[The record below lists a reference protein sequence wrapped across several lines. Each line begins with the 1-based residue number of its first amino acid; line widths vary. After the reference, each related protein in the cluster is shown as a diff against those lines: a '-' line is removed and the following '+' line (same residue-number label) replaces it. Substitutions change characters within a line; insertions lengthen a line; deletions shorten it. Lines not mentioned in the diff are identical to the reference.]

1 MQAIWNEK
9 AKQQFRSYISHNQSQ
24 QKPVFLILIGPE
36 GIWKTTFLRSFVEEL
51 LWEQFKTDFLR
62 LRDFSKEL
70 GKLHSI
76 QVETPKETK
85 AIAIDEKTTY
95 ENRGVRELTNRLQQ
109 SSFSGKKVLLVQ
121 NIQRMTNA
129 AMNAFLKTCE
139 EPLPNR
145 YLFATAEHE
154 SWILPTILSRAMVI
168 RFAPLSDTE
177 MQQYLVQV
185 LGESESLEKT
195 QLLAKIALGRPGIL
209 QTILDK
215 QAENPE
221 LLTEIS
227 QLLKIIEHPGSLA
240 SKMNLLKRM
249 DEEWIL
255 DTILSAIIKIAID
268 ANKEQS
274 GEVRIKVKQ
283 LIWANISKENALRY
297 WILSDV

>member
-76 QVETPKETK
+76 QVETPKEAKT
-85 AIAIDEKTTY
+85 IAIDEKTTY

-195 QLLAKIALGRPGIL
+195 QLLAKIALGRPWIL
-209 QTILDK
+209 QTILEK
-215 QAENPE
+215 QAEKPE
-221 LLTEIS
+221 ILTEIS
-227 QLLKIIEHPGSLA
+227 QLLKIIQHPGLLA

-274 GEVRIKVKQ
+274 AEVRIKVKQ
-283 LIWANISKENALRY
+283 LIWANVSKENALRY